1 LRDVLITLQI
11 EQKGS
16 PREHNLIKP
25 PLPLSQGLSYM
36 ERRELT
42 NITVID
48 AISAGIDWFEKNRS
62 GPLPTPAEMASLLD
76 EFKRLKQS
84 STTSL
89 RAQQPKSID
98 SSNIAE
104 SHSNTIELHSPPR
117 EPKTPRNDSN
127 DSSESDSD
135 GSEMITGEEEHVEAN
150 NQVTEV
156 FDEPAAS
163 PTMPRTPPS
172 QQEPDAARGWASA
185 LSANIISNVLRTP
198 ASWFTRRGRARQD
211 LSTTEP
217 QPIRKQASTIQ
228 SAKPKRK
235 AKTPAPGTARGE
247 NMPSKPLTT
256 VTGSKAM
263 SLKTPASRRSQRAIA
278 PPVTPTP
285 ASRQPPSGRP
295 DSHLPVHLRGVRY
308 EDLPPEYQAISQHM
322 KKKQPVQ
329 EEEEEDEV
337 DFPALLAL
345 AEKTRKERDLKEA
358 QEKAAR
364 MGRQQADIS
373 KNSENIS
380 NARTGEKRKRIVK
393 VKQPKEFVAIL
404 PPGTF
409 GVPLNID
416 DSSSEEEVE
425 MEVDDSFS
433 SSDDRGRRG
442 SLPKSRFRRS
452 QNLTGRTE
460 GEESDEG
467 DEDEEQSRPAKKQR
481 TATPSRWHAA
491 ERQARIADDES
502 RDPLYNMKLFL
513 RQSQAEERKENR
525 PSTFLDLP
533 PKESAQLRKEAGEY
547 EEMKPRSDERLF
559 PNEKI
564 DDPELA
570 KTVALFQHI
579 DRRRVEE
586 QNRITAEEVP
596 GYHEDAEKTPTTGR
610 PLQEISDSL
619 LNKEREKV
627 QRYTPKNPSSL
638 RNVKIMSPIAER
650 IEFAPGIN
658 DPEVVAAILSI
669 AEEDIVEESFGPPP
683 PDMFPQF
690 SAQFGGVASN

>member
-1 LRDVLITLQI
+1 
-11 EQKGS
+11 
-16 PREHNLIKP
+16 
-25 PLPLSQGLSYM
+25 M
-36 ERRELT
+36 T

-48 AISAGIDWFEKNRS
+48 AISAGIDWFEKNRN

-84 STTSL
+84 STTPL
-89 RAQQPKSID
+89 RAQQAKSLD

-104 SHSNTIELHSPPR
+104 SHSNALESHSPPS
-117 EPKTPRNDSN
+117 EPETPRNDSD
-127 DSSESDSD
+127 DSIESDSD
-135 GSEMITGEEEHVEAN
+135 GNEMITGEEESVEAN
-150 NQVTEV
+150 KQDSEV

-163 PTMPRTPPS
+163 PKTPRTPS
-172 QQEPDAARGWASA
+172 SRQEPATARGWASA
-185 LSANIISNVLRTP
+185 LSANLISNVLRTP
-198 ASWFTRRGRARQD
+198 ASWFTRRDRARQD
-211 LSTTEP
+211 LSATEP

-228 SAKPKRK
+228 SAELKRK
-235 AKTPAPGTARGE
+235 AKTPAPFTTREGI
-247 NMPSKPLTT
+247 MPSKPLAT
-256 VTGSKAM
+256 VTSRKAM
-263 SLKTPASRRSQRAIA
+263 SSKTPSSRRGQRAIA
-278 PPVTPTP
+278 PPATSTP
-285 ASRQPPSGRP
+285 ASRQPSRGRP

-308 EDLPPEYQAISQHM
+308 EDLPPEFQAISQHM
-322 KKKQPVQ
+322 KREQPVQ
-329 EEEEEDEV
+329 EEKEEDEV

-373 KNSENIS
+373 EDSENIS

-425 MEVDDSFS
+425 MEVDESFS
-433 SSDDRGRRG
+433 SSDDQGRGG
-442 SLPKSRFRRS
+442 SLPKKSCLRRS
-452 QNLTGRTE
+452 QNLMKRTE
-460 GEESDEG
+460 VEESDEE
-467 DEDEEQSRPAKKQR
+467 EDEGQSRPAKKQR
-481 TATPSRWHAA
+481 TNTRSRWHAA

-513 RQSQAEERKENR
+513 RQSQAEHKENR
-525 PSTFLDLP
+525 PKAFLDMP
-533 PKESAQLRKEAGEY
+533 PKESAQLRKEIGDY

-559 PNEKI
+559 SNEKI

-570 KTVALFQHI
+570 KTVALFQNI
-579 DRRRVEE
+579 DKRRVEE
-586 QNRITAEEVP
+586 QNRIAAEDVP
-596 GYHEDAEKTPTTGR
+596 GHFEDGEKTPTTDR
-610 PLQEISDSL
+610 ALREISNSL
-619 LNKEREKV
+619 LNKEREKF
-627 QRYTPKNPSSL
+627 QKYTPKNPSSL

-650 IEFAPGIN
+650 TELAPGID
-658 DPEVVAAILSI
+658 DPEVVAAILAI
-669 AEEDIVEESFGPPP
+669 PEEDIVEESFGPPP

-690 SAQFGGVASN
+690 SAQFGGVASSQGGTRKA